1 CSMFILRLPGKAL
14 GQCLSM
20 HWRNSPALVARRDLW
35 LMRAIARAVSLK
47 SAATLLNNEIP
58 FPLEMNGSPTRRCT
72 SSLPPNGRFYDQTR
86 HAVSASLAV
95 LHRAQIW
102 GAGRRHLDCP
112 VCRLP
117 TGVRTPMARERV
129 YLFDT
134 TLRDG
139 AQTNGVDFTLA
150 DKLAIAAML
159 DELGIDYVEGG
170 YPGANP
176 TDTELFGKDRNL
188 DAVFTAF
195 GMTRRPGRST
205 SNDPGLAAVLDA
217 KADAICFVAKSWDYH
232 VKVALETT
240 NEENLA
246 SIRDSVRAAKA
257 KGREVL
263 LDCEHFF
270 DGYKANPK
278 YAMACAKAAYEEGA
292 RWVVLCDTN
301 GGTLPDE
308 VEKIV
313 DEVVKVI
320 PGDHVGIHAHNDT
333 EQAVANSLAA
343 VRAGA
348 RQIQGTLNGLGERC
362 GNANLVSI
370 IPTLKLKR
378 EFAEQ
383 FDIGVTEGALEKLAH
398 ISHALDE
405 RLNRAPNRHAPY
417 VGESAFATKAG
428 IHASAIKKDPTTYEH
443 VAPEL
448 IGNRRKVLVSEQA
461 GKSNILAEL
470 DRVGIRVDKDDARI
484 GRLLEI
490 VKEREAIGYAYES
503 ADASFELL
511 ARRTLG
517 KVPNYFDVTQ
527 FDVNVEQRI
536 NAKGERVTVTMA
548 VVKVKVGDDNLISA
562 AEGNGPVNAL
572 DLALRKDLGKY
583 QKYIA
588 GLKLTDYRVRIL
600 NGGTEA
606 VTRVLIES
614 EDGRGERWTTVGV
627 SANIIDA
634 SFQALMDSIVFKL
647 LKSEAPA

>member
-1 CSMFILRLPGKAL
+1 
-14 GQCLSM
+14 
-20 HWRNSPALVARRDLW
+20 
-35 LMRAIARAVSLK
+35 
-47 SAATLLNNEIP
+47 
-58 FPLEMNGSPTRRCT
+58 
-72 SSLPPNGRFYDQTR
+72 
-86 HAVSASLAV
+86 
-95 LHRAQIW
+95 
-102 GAGRRHLDCP
+102 
-112 VCRLP
+112 
-117 TGVRTPMARERV
+117 MARERL

-150 DKLAIAAML
+150 DKLAVASML
-159 DELGIDYVEGG
+159 DDLGIDYVEGG

-176 TDTELFGKDRNL
+176 TDTELFGKDRGFGTT
-188 DAVFTAF
+188 FTAF
-195 GMTRRPGRST
+195 GMTRRPGRSA
-205 SNDPGLAAVLDA
+205 SNDPGLAALLEA
-217 KADAICFVAKSWDYH
+217 KSDAICFVAKSWDYH

-240 NEENLA
+240 EEENLA
-246 SIRDSVRAAKA
+246 SIRESVRAAKA

-278 YAMACAKAAYEEGA
+278 FALACAQAAYDEGA

-308 VEKIV
+308 VESIV
-313 DEVVKVI
+313 REVVKII

-370 IPTLKLKR
+370 IPTLKLKP
-378 EFAEQ
+378 EFAER
-383 FDIGVTEGALEKLAH
+383 FDIGVSEAALKKLAH
-398 ISHALDE
+398 VSHALDE

-428 IHASAIKKDPTTYEH
+428 IHASAIIKDPATYEH
-443 VAPEL
+443 VAPEM

-461 GKSNILAEL
+461 GKSNVLAEL
-470 DRVGIRVDKDDARI
+470 ERVGIKVDKDDPRI
-484 GRLLEI
+484 GRLLEV
-490 VKEREAIGYAYES
+490 VKEREAIGYAYEA

-527 FDVNVEQRI
+527 FDVNVEQRN
-536 NAKGERVTVTMA
+536 NAKGQRVTVTMA
-548 VVKVKVGDDNLISA
+548 VVKVKVGDDNMISA

-600 NGGTEA
+600 NSGTEA

-614 EDGRGERWTTVGV
+614 EDDQGERWTTVGV
-627 SANIIDA
+627 SPNIIDA
-634 SFQALMDSIVFKL
+634 SFQALMDSIIFKL
-647 LKSEAPA
+647 VKSGAPA

>member
-1 CSMFILRLPGKAL
+1 MAL
-14 GQCLSM
+14 
-20 HWRNSPALVARRDLW
+20 
-35 LMRAIARAVSLK
+35 
-47 SAATLLNNEIP
+47 
-58 FPLEMNGSPTRRCT
+58 
-72 SSLPPNGRFYDQTR
+72 
-86 HAVSASLAV
+86 
-95 LHRAQIW
+95 
-102 GAGRRHLDCP
+102 
-112 VCRLP
+112 
-117 TGVRTPMARERV
+117 ERI

-176 TDTELFGKDRNL
+176 TDSELFGEDRGLN
-188 DAVFTAF
+188 ATFTAF
-195 GMTRRPGRST
+195 GMTRRPGRSA
-205 SNDPGLAAVLDA
+205 SNDPGLTALLNA
-217 KADAICFVAKSWDYH
+217 KADAVCFVAKSWDYH

-240 NEENLA
+240 DEENLS

-278 YAMACAKAAYEEGA
+278 YALACAKAAYEEGA

-313 DEVVKVI
+313 SEVVKAI

-333 EQAVANSLAA
+333 DQAVANSFAA

-370 IPTLKLKR
+370 IPTIKLKP
-378 EFAEQ
+378 EFAER
-383 FDIGVTEGALEKLAH
+383 FEIGVSDAALKKLAH
-398 ISHALDE
+398 VSHALDE

-428 IHASAIKKDPTTYEH
+428 IHASAILKDPATYEH
-443 VAPEL
+443 VAPET

-461 GKSNILAEL
+461 GKSNVLAEL
-470 DRVGIRVDKDDARI
+470 ERVGIKADKDDPRI

-490 VKEREAIGYAYES
+490 VKERETLGYA
-503 ADASFELL
+503 
-511 ARRTLG
+511 
-517 KVPNYFDVTQ
+517 
-527 FDVNVEQRI
+527 
-536 NAKGERVTVTMA
+536 
-548 VVKVKVGDDNLISA
+548 
-562 AEGNGPVNAL
+562 
-572 DLALRKDLGKY
+572 
-583 QKYIA
+583 
-588 GLKLTDYRVRIL
+588 
-600 NGGTEA
+600 
-606 VTRVLIES
+606 
-614 EDGRGERWTTVGV
+614 
-627 SANIIDA
+627 
-634 SFQALMDSIVFKL
+634 
-647 LKSEAPA
+647 

>member
-1 CSMFILRLPGKAL
+1 
-14 GQCLSM
+14 
-20 HWRNSPALVARRDLW
+20 
-35 LMRAIARAVSLK
+35 
-47 SAATLLNNEIP
+47 
-58 FPLEMNGSPTRRCT
+58 
-72 SSLPPNGRFYDQTR
+72 
-86 HAVSASLAV
+86 
-95 LHRAQIW
+95 
-102 GAGRRHLDCP
+102 
-112 VCRLP
+112 
-117 TGVRTPMARERV
+117 MARERL

-139 AQTNGVDFTLA
+139 AQTNGVDFTLT
-150 DKLAIAAML
+150 DKLAIAGML

-176 TDTELFGKDRNL
+176 TDTELFGQDRKF
-188 DAVFTAF
+188 DTTFTAF

-205 SNDPGLAAVLDA
+205 SNDPGLATLLDA
-217 KADAICFVAKSWDYH
+217 NADAICFVAKAWDYH

-246 SIRDSVRAAKA
+246 SIRDSVKAAKA

-278 YAMACAKAAYEEGA
+278 YALACAKAAYDEGA

-313 DEVVKVI
+313 GEVVKTI

-333 EQAVANSLAA
+333 DQAVANSFAA

-370 IPTLKLKR
+370 IPTLKLKP
-378 EFAEQ
+378 EFADQ
-383 FDIGVTEGALEKLAH
+383 FDIGVNETALKKLAH
-398 ISHALDE
+398 VSHALDE

-428 IHASAIKKDPTTYEH
+428 IHASAIMKDPATYEH
-443 VAPEL
+443 VAPET

-461 GKSNILAEL
+461 GRSNVLAEL
-470 DRVGIRVDKDDARI
+470 ERVGIKADRDDPRI

-490 VKEREAIGYAYES
+490 VKEREAIGYAYEA

-527 FDVNVEQRI
+527 FDVNVEQRN
-536 NAKGERVTVTMA
+536 NARGQRVTVTMA
-548 VVKVKVGDDNLISA
+548 VVKVKVGDDNMISA

-600 NGGTEA
+600 NAGTEA

-614 EDGRGERWTTVGV
+614 EDEAGERWTTIGV

-634 SFQALMDSIVFKL
+634 SFQALMDSIIFKL
-647 LKSEAPA
+647 VKSGAPA

>member
-1 CSMFILRLPGKAL
+1 MTKERL
-14 GQCLSM
+14 
-20 HWRNSPALVARRDLW
+20 
-35 LMRAIARAVSLK
+35 
-47 SAATLLNNEIP
+47 
-58 FPLEMNGSPTRRCT
+58 
-72 SSLPPNGRFYDQTR
+72 
-86 HAVSASLAV
+86 
-95 LHRAQIW
+95 
-102 GAGRRHLDCP
+102 
-112 VCRLP
+112 
-117 TGVRTPMARERV
+117 

-176 TDTELFGKDRNL
+176 TDTELFGTKRKL
-188 DAVFTAF
+188 KAKFTAF
-195 GMTRRPGRST
+195 GMTRRPGRSAA
-205 SNDPGLAAVLDA
+205 NDPGLAMLLDA
-217 KADAICFVAKSWDYH
+217 QADAICFVAKSWDYH

-240 NEENLA
+240 GEENIA

-270 DGYKANPK
+270 DGYKANPG
-278 YAMACAKAAYEEGA
+278 YALACARAAHEEGA

-301 GGTLPDE
+301 GGTLPHE

-313 DEVVKVI
+313 GDVVKVI

-333 EQAVANSLAA
+333 EQAVANSFAA

-370 IPTLKLKR
+370 IPTLKLKPDYADR
-378 EFAEQ
+378 
-383 FDIGVTEGALEKLAH
+383 FDIGVSDAALNKLAH

-417 VGESAFATKAG
+417 VGESAFVTKAG
-428 IHASAIKKDPTTYEH
+428 IHASAILKDPATYEH
-443 VAPEL
+443 VAPERV
-448 IGNRRKVLVSEQA
+448 GNRRKVLVSEQA
-461 GKSNILAEL
+461 GKSNVLAEL
-470 DRVGIRVDKDDARI
+470 ERVGIKADKDDPRI
-484 GRLLEI
+484 TRLLEI
-490 VKEREAIGYAYES
+490 VKEREAIGYAYEA

-517 KVPNYFDVTQ
+517 AVPNYFDVTQ
-527 FDVNVEQRI
+527 FDVNVEQRF
-536 NAKGERVTVTMA
+536 NAAGEQVTVAMA
-548 VVKVKVGDDNLISA
+548 VVKVKVGDESMISA

-572 DLALRKDLGKY
+572 DQALRKDLGKY

-588 GLKLTDYRVRIL
+588 GLTLSDFRVRIL
-600 NGGTEA
+600 NAGTEA

-614 EDGRGERWTTVGV
+614 EDENGERWTTVGV
-627 SANIIDA
+627 SPNIIDA
-634 SFQALMDSIVFKL
+634 SFQALMDSVVFKL
-647 LKSEAPA
+647 VKSGAPV